1 MKIKEEIK
9 LELLNQDSVSI
20 VFIKYIEY
28 EGQKL
33 QVGEA
38 IRTGYV
44 NSIQGR
50 EELKEQIK
58 EPYLTAILAV
68 WGNKSTIVYT
78 DAEDK
83 SKTSLK
89 T

>member
-9 LELLNQDSVSI
+9 LELLSQDSVSVI
-20 VFIKYIEY
+20 FIKYIEY

-38 IRTGYV
+38 IRTSYV

-50 EELKEQIK
+50 EELNEQVK
-58 EPYLTAILAV
+58 EPYRAAILAV
-68 WGNKSTIVYT
+68 WGNKPTIVYT